1 MYAMDFRM
9 GIDFKSK
16 KMQLILTKD
25 RIRNLHSGEKTCYPA
40 MGSAV
45 RFPESTQKQGMT
57 VLVTI
62 ALGDSE
68 SRIGNQSSRSN
79 TLHVQ

>member
-25 RIRNLHSGEKTCYPA
+25 RIRKLHSG
-40 MGSAV
+40 
-45 RFPESTQKQGMT
+45 
-57 VLVTI
+57 
-62 ALGDSE
+62 
-68 SRIGNQSSRSN
+68 
-79 TLHVQ
+79 